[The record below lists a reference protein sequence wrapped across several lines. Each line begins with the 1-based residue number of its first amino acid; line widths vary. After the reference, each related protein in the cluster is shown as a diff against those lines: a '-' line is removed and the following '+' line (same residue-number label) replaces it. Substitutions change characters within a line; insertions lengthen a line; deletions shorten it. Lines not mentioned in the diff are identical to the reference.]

1 MKTII
6 QVLIVILALVGLYLA
21 IMAFSSWLVVI
32 LFNIW
37 AVQLPFIKVLQSMIL
52 ITILYAIMF
61 SSSKQMSQ

>member
-37 AVQLPFIKVLQSMIL
+37 AFFLRRSRIAVESYVPRSAALPPCSGQRGSW
-52 ITILYAIMF
+52 T
-61 SSSKQMSQ
+61 